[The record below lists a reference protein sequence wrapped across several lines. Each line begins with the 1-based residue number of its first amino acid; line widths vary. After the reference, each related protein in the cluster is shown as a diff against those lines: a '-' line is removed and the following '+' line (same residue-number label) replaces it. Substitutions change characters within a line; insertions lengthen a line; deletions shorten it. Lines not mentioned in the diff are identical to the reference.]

1 MNKLQILI
9 ISMALTC
16 MVFNSIVLILEYL
29 GDRRVRRHMMD
40 LMAELE
46 LPEDPFDD
54 YEEDEA
60 E

>member
-1 MNKLQILI
+1 MTNLQILI

-16 MVFNSIVLILEYL
+16 MVFNSIVQILDYI

-54 YEEDEA
+54 YEEEEA
-60 E
+60 K